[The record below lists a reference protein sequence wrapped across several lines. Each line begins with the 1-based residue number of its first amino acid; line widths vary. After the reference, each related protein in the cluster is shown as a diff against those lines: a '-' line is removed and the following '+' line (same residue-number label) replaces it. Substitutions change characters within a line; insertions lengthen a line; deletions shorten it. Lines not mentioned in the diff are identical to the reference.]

1 MEKNRRIN
9 NYTNKS
15 TMTLCSPQEG
25 QKFYLSSRMCQAGP
39 IPGIGY
45 LIKSNAVVVFAPLDF
60 KVCWGSGH

>member
-1 MEKNRRIN
+1 MLPSGG
-9 NYTNKS
+9 T
-15 TMTLCSPQEG
+15 
-25 QKFYLSSRMCQAGP
+25 KFYLSSRMCQAGP